1 MKFIFEKDDL
11 IRAVTPAM
19 GSVSSKSTIPAIEGI
34 LFTAKSD
41 TECEIAAY
49 DLEKAFKTVIPC
61 EITLDDE
68 NRKSFVLNANKINQ
82 IIKTMPSGTIT
93 IEVNDRLVSR
103 IYSGKSEFELHAFD
117 GKDFPDIPELA
128 LNVGFSIS
136 QPIFAKMIRDT
147 QFAIAANDP
156 RAALNGLF
164 FTIKGTCITI
174 VSCDTF
180 RLAIRKQICEVGN
193 LNSDG
198 NELELSFII
207 PGKTITELMRLIDS
221 KDEES
226 TVKIVVGRKH
236 VLFSF
241 TDFNFLSRLIEGEY
255 IDYERVIPK
264 ENRTF
269 VNIDRE
275 SFIQS
280 LERAAL
286 VTEDRVMGQAKSPV
300 ILTFEDNLAIIT
312 TKSVTGRVYD
322 EVVTAM
328 TGDSLKIGFNCRYIL
343 DALRSTDVDNL
354 KLSMSSPLMSMV
366 IEAAEA
372 EDENEKFLYMVTPVK
387 VKE

>member
-1 MKFIFEKDDL
+1 MKFIFEKEEL
-11 IRAVTPAM
+11 VRAVTPAM

-41 TECEIAAY
+41 TECEIATY
-49 DLEKAFKTVIPC
+49 DLEKAFKTSVPC
-61 EITLDDE
+61 EIQLDNE
-68 NRKSFVLNANKINQ
+68 NQKSFVLNANKINQ
-82 IIKTMPSGTIT
+82 IIKTMPQGSIT
-93 IEVNDRLVSR
+93 FEVSDRLVSR

-136 QPIFAKMIRDT
+136 QPILAKMIRDT

-156 RAALNGLF
+156 RAALNGLY

-180 RLAIRKQICEVGN
+180 RLAIRKQVCEVGN
-193 LNSDG
+193 LSDDG
-198 NELELSFII
+198 NELALSFII

-236 VLFSF
+236 VLFAF
-241 TDFNFLSRLIEGEY
+241 DDFNFLSRLIEGDY
-255 IDYERVIPK
+255 MDYERAIPK
-264 ENRTF
+264 ENKTF
-269 VNIDRE
+269 VKIDRE

-286 VTEDRVMGQAKSPV
+286 VTEDRAMGQAKSPV
-300 ILTFEDNLAIIT
+300 ILTFDDNLAIIT
-312 TKSVTGRVYD
+312 TKSITGRVYD
-322 EVVTAM
+322 EVVTEM
-328 TGDSLKIGFNCRYIL
+328 EGDPLKIGFNCRYIL
-343 DALRSTDVDNL
+343 DALRSTDVEKL
-354 KLSMSSPLMSMV
+354 KLSMSSPLMSML
-366 IEAAEA
+366 IESD
-372 EDENEKFLYMVTPVK
+372 EDENFLYMVIPVRM
-387 VKE
+387 KE